1 MGTEAAH
8 EALATGRVQFVDAL
22 RRGDASA
29 AATVYTVDAHL
40 LAPSARPIVGRDDI
54 RAFWQAGIDAGV
66 ADVAL
71 DADEIAQ
78 NDGLA
83 YETGAYEFRLVSA
96 ADGGRVV
103 ERGHYVQVHQRQP
116 DGSWQRT
123 VEIFS
128 PGDGERKELL

>member
-1 MGTEAAH
+1 METASARDSIS
-8 EALATGRVQFVDAL
+8 LGRSLFVDAV
-22 RRGDASA
+22 RRGDAA
-29 AATVYTVDAHL
+29 AAAAGYAANAHL

-66 ADVAL
+66 DEISL
-71 DADEIAQ
+71 DADELAQ

-83 YETGAYEFRLVSA
+83 YETGEYAFRVA
-96 ADGGRVV
+96 AAGESRVV
-103 ERGHYVQVHQRQP
+103 ERGHYVQVYQRQQ

-128 PGDGERKELL
+128 PRGSE